1 MNTSYRSNTAY
12 ACELLMPG
20 KTNLISIFGYNKGA
34 AKYLQIHESATRPA
48 NTAVPVSVFEIPTGN
63 FSLDLFPQGLPL
75 ANCAL
80 VASSTVATLTVD
92 TTADLFMTAVFGGR

>member
-12 ACELLMPG
+12 ACELLIPG
-20 KTNLISIFGYNKGA
+20 VCKVVSIFGYNKGA
-34 AKYLQIHESATRPA
+34 TKYLQIHQSATRPA
-48 NTAVPVSVFEIPTGN
+48 NTAVPVAVFEIPTGN

-75 ANCAL
+75 SACSL